1 MPEPIDVPPIPM
13 PDATD
18 PSGVTDPSGTNAGNI
33 PPPGSMPGPGQ
44 VDPTNPAGVGPG
56 GIPLPG
62 MPGGPGGP
70 GTPGA
75 PKTVTVQDGNRTIT
89 MTQPDARGR
98 SKVTIDDGESE
109 PQTYDVDFTNE
120 PGEQVEEGVLR
131 ADENGKVTIP
141 HGDAKIVLEQVPGPT
156 DQVKMTV
163 DDGTPTSYDVDFGPD
178 SEVPGAPGG
187 PGGVEVPDVPSP
199 ASMGGGGGGAD
210 IGGGGGGGGIGGG
223 GMGASGAGDVGAA
236 PSGPGTSVGAQNP
249 ENAGDVRTPAPA
261 SAASGGGA
269 GGPGGTP
276 MGGGMPMGGG
286 AGGGQGGDQ
295 TRQSKWRTQGQLF
308 DDADPAANFSGVVG
322 KDPAAVPDKKR

>member
-1 MPEPIDVPPIPM
+1 
-13 PDATD
+13 
-18 PSGVTDPSGTNAGNI
+18 
-33 PPPGSMPGPGQ
+33 
-44 VDPTNPAGVGPG
+44 
-56 GIPLPG
+56 

-109 PQTYDVDFTNE
+109 PKTYDVDFTNE

-163 DDGTPTSYDVDFGPD
+163 DDGTPTTYDVDFGPD
-178 SEVPGAPGG
+178 SEVPGG
-187 PGGVEVPDVPSP
+187 PGGTGGASVPDVPSP
-199 ASMGGGGGGAD
+199 ASMGGGGGGAGD
-210 IGGGGGGGGIGGG
+210 IGGGGGGAGGGIGGGGGGIGGG
-223 GMGASGAGDVGAA
+223 GTGDIGAS
-236 PSGPGTSVGAQNP
+236 PSGPGSSVGAQNP

-261 SAASGGGA
+261 SAAGGGGA
-269 GGPGGTP
+269 GGQGAAP
-276 MGGGMPMGGG
+276 MGGMPMGGAG

-322 KDPAAVPDKKR
+322 RDPAAAADKKR